1 MLQRNPCLYC
11 CSPYTKKRPDT
22 LSKSDDDYIQLTAYA
37 YELAEGSPMPTAEA
51 LRFKV
56 LGIALVQFDG
66 CYEGPLT
73 PRTQDIT
80 CQSHAKRKRSL
91 AGFFYL
97 RVLQAARFSD
107 LVQGIES
114 RTIGGPALKATQ
126 NCVASCMNRSLADGT
141 LASQKLVEWRGMY
154 PTCFNLPMPST
165 MLRIVWPFSVFIASS
180 RFQTRCINIR
190 DRWPQGLDIRA
201 NHIAWL
207 QRCDNAILDDVPME
221 ADVEAGRLR
230 VDTFLV
236 LADQIRKWAPVLLA
250 SAADQDE
257 ERVLLGSHIDLLER
271 AAASLEPEEWAEH
284 AWRTGYE
291 YCIISNMK
299 AVEAVVR
306 GGNID
311 LCDLGG
317 FRAVY
322 YVYNC
327 C

>member
-1 MLQRNPCLYC
+1 MARHVPYMLEL
-11 CSPYTKKRPDT
+11 
-22 LSKSDDDYIQLTAYA
+22 AYA
-37 YELAEGSPMPTAEA
+37 IDDVA
-51 LRFKV
+51 
-56 LGIALVQFDG
+56 
-66 CYEGPLT
+66 
-73 PRTQDIT
+73 
-80 CQSHAKRKRSL
+80 
-91 AGFFYL
+91 
-97 RVLQAARFSD
+97 
-107 LVQGIES
+107 
-114 RTIGGPALKATQ
+114 
-126 NCVASCMNRSLADGT
+126 NCVA
-141 LASQKLVEWRGMY
+141 
-154 PTCFNLPMPST
+154 
-165 MLRIVWPFSVFIASS
+165 VF
-180 RFQTRCINIR
+180 CIYCILSISDAR